1 MVPAT
6 HMDVTLARTTYLSG
20 TADPVHPFMETVFPG
35 CCGLYQQDK
44 DETPS
49 VSNNLVPHISWIHS
63 SPCPWWLRPVCKT
76 NGDQHKIREVIIML
90 FLIGAYKESRIGPG
104 FEPWG
109 TPHTWGTN
117 EAIQL
122 ISILKCLS
130 NTVSKNVMISGVKGW
145 SQAVLL
151 PFKHI
156 RGSFS
161 NHVVSSVARLEFIKD
176 TGSSSFDQSK

>member
-1 MVPAT
+1 M
-6 HMDVTLARTTYLSG
+6 
-20 TADPVHPFMETVFPG
+20 
-35 CCGLYQQDK
+35 
-44 DETPS
+44 
-49 VSNNLVPHISWIHS
+49 
-63 SPCPWWLRPVCKT
+63 
-76 NGDQHKIREVIIML
+76 
-90 FLIGAYKESRIGPG
+90 
-104 FEPWG
+104 
-109 TPHTWGTN
+109 GTN

-176 TGSSSFDQSK
+176 TGSSSFNQSK